1 MTRGFVCFLFFLLVV
16 AVDSVAANMPVN
28 LTHFVAFL
36 FVFLFASQLFS
47 STFRF
52 AVFINHSS
60 TIKSLIQGARAH
72 RERWQGR
79 EQFEIKIFDW
89 AIQCQ

>member
-1 MTRGFVCFLFFLLVV
+1 MCFFFLLVV

-52 AVFINHSS
+52 AVFINHVFHNKISY
-60 TIKSLIQGARAH
+60 TRCAGAQGTLAG
-72 RERWQGR
+72 EGTV
-79 EQFEIKIFDW
+79 
-89 AIQCQ
+89 

>member
-52 AVFINHSS
+52 AFFINHVF
-60 TIKSLIQGARAH
+60 QGARAH